1 MARSRGAHVIATV
14 RGDTAEARQLGAEEA
29 YDAGACNVLAAL
41 HAVHP
46 GGVDAVLDLVNGS
59 DVISRDAEILK
70 SGGNLV
76 STIHAA
82 DEKWFAERHITAY
95 NIMSSA
101 TQGPGQ
107 NPSSSPQGLSAVARM
122 AAEGTIT
129 VRIGSR
135 VELEGAGQMLE
146 KLRSGGL
153 HGKAVIRI

>member
-1 MARSRGAHVIATV
+1 
-14 RGDTAEARQLGAEEA
+14 
-29 YDAGACNVLAAL
+29 VLAAL
-41 HAVHP
+41 HAAHP
-46 GGVDAVLDLVNGS
+46 EGVDAVLDLVNGS

-70 SGGNLV
+70 SGGTLV

-95 NIMSSA
+95 NIGPSSIP
-101 TQGPGQ
+101 GPGA

-129 VRIGSR
+129 VRIGST
-135 VELEGAGQMLE
+135 VALEGAGQMLE